1 MSELSWAATV
11 RFVHQ
16 RANNCCEY
24 CQTCQ
29 RVIGQAMHIE
39 HINPN
44 GGDQPDNLC
53 LSCSSCNLSK
63 AEAVEAADPLTGD
76 TVSLFNPRQQVWADH
91 FEWLEGGSVV
101 GGKTPVG
108 RATIVRLRMNRERI
122 VTARKIWIKA
132 GAHPPVSD

>member
-1 MSELSWAATV
+1 MNELSWAATV

-39 HINPN
+39 HINPH
-44 GGDQPDNLC
+44 GGDHPDNLC

-63 AEAVEAADPLTGD
+63 AEAVEATDPVTGD
-76 TVSLFNPRQQVWADH
+76 IVPLFNPRLQVWSDH
-91 FEWLEGGSVV
+91 FEWFEDGAIV
-101 GGKTPVG
+101 GGKTQVG
-108 RATIVRLRMNRERI
+108 RATVVRLRMNRERI
-122 VTARKIWIKA
+122 VTARKVWIKA